1 VCVIRTVI
9 AALIASLA
17 LAASVS
23 ADTTPICP
31 PGEACD
37 PPVGIVPKSPA
48 PAPTPSVPATNVR
61 GTLTG
66 LSQVYLVFSRATGS
80 TRIHAGSPF
89 ALHLAPGAYA
99 IKLAIPKGRIIKP
112 ASVRV
117 PSTGVIRLRL
127 VVQPNP

>member
-1 VCVIRTVI
+1 MIRTGITAVVV
-9 AALIASLA
+9 A
-17 LAASVS
+17 LAFAAAVS

-37 PPVGIVPKSPA
+37 PPM
-48 PAPTPSVPATNVR
+48 TTVPAKPASSATTPTSNVN
-61 GTLTG
+61 GTLAG
-66 LSQVYLVFSRATGS
+66 VSQVYVVFSRASAS
-80 TRIHAGSPF
+80 TRIHARSAF

-127 VVQPNP
+127 VVQPKP

>member
-1 VCVIRTVI
+1 MCVIRTAI
-9 AALIASLA
+9 AALITGLA
-17 LAASVS
+17 LAASGS
-23 ADTTPICP
+23 AEPCP
-31 PGEACD
+31 TGEPCD
-37 PPVGIVPKSPA
+37 PPITTVPQS
-48 PAPTPSVPATNVR
+48 PAPTPSAPTTNVR

-66 LSQVYLVFSRATGS
+66 LSQVYLVFSRESGS
-80 TRIHAGSPF
+80 TRIHAGSPL

-127 VVQPNP
+127 VVQPKP

>member
-1 VCVIRTVI
+1 MT
-9 AALIASLA
+9 S
-17 LAASVS
+17 
-23 ADTTPICP
+23 
-31 PGEACD
+31 
-37 PPVGIVPKSPA
+37 VPKSPA
-48 PAPTPSVPATNVR
+48 PTPSAPTTNVR

-127 VVQPNP
+127 VVQPKP